1 MPLYEYNIIL
11 GQAFYRM
18 KSGEDNFAVELD
30 ISPPT
35 FPDDSKN
42 DLFDDRS
49 GGFYG

>member
-1 MPLYEYNIIL
+1 
-11 GQAFYRM
+11 M
-18 KSGEDNFAVELD
+18 KSGDDNFAVELD